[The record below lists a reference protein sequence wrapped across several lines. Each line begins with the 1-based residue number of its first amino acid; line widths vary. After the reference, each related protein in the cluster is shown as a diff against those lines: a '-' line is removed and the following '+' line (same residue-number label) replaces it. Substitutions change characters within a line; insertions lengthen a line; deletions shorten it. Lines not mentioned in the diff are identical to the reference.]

1 MHAMA
6 YSTAFFH
13 PNHFKWKVF
22 VLNENIKWDLH
33 IFFWRKEWTWG
44 NKENIKTFAAR
55 SFLVTSF
62 HIRYF
67 FACGGREMR
76 DSEKAISDHCDVE
89 DGGNFH
95 FYDVMLLLAW
105 VFLGFCR
112 EKWAML
118 LGMNMILLEVMFGL
132 EVWRFLDTWSIAWGP
147 L

>member
-1 MHAMA
+1 MLWHIRLPSSIQIILSEKFSCWMR
-6 YSTAFFH
+6 T
-13 PNHFKWKVF
+13 
-22 VLNENIKWDLH
+22 LNGICTF
-33 IFFWRKEWTWG
+33 FFWSKEWTWG